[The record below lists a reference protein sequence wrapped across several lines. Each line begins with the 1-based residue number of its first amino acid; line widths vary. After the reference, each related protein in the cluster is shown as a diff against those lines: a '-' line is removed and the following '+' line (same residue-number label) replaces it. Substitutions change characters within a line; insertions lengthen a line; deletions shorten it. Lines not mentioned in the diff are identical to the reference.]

1 MSRKIMLSFF
11 DHSTVMAQ
19 PWAAAGY
26 LCYCIDAQHPRGETP
41 DENNENI
48 VRVGADIL
56 DWLPPREGDVVFA
69 AFFPPCTDVAVS
81 GSRWMRD
88 KGVGKLHRAIGLFHR
103 SMHLAELLK
112 APYLIENPVS
122 TISSYWRKPDHV
134 FDPCDYGDPY
144 TKKTCLW
151 TGGGFVMPKKKRVKP
166 TEGSKMHMIPPGPD
180 RANLRSVT
188 PAGFARK
195 VFQAND
201 PAKGKSVVR
210 SGWKKKCVEK
220 YWHGECA
227 VTGVRVSAILQTA
240 HIRPA
245 SMGGETD
252 ALANSLLLAPHIH
265 ALFDQGLLT
274 FKDSGQIVFSHHLT
288 LRDRQ
293 LMALPKQLRRPPTE
307 PEMEFIRY
315 HRENVF
321 RGA

>member
-1 MSRKIMLSFF
+1 MRREIMLSFF

-19 PWAAAGY
+19 PWAKAGY
-26 LCYCIDAQHPRGETP
+26 RCYCIDMQHPRGETP

-56 DWLPPREGDVVFA
+56 DWLPPREEDVVFA

-112 APYLIENPVS
+112 APYFIENPVS
-122 TISSYWRKPDHV
+122 TISSYWRKPDYT
-134 FDPCDYGDPY
+134 FDPCDYGNRY

-151 TGGGFVMPKKKRVKP
+151 TGGGFVMPRKKRVKP
-166 TEGSKMHMIPPGPD
+166 TEGSKMHNIPPGPN

-195 VFQAND
+195 VFKAND
-201 PAKGKSVVR
+201 PAKGKSVAR
-210 SGWKKKCVEK
+210 PGWKKRVEK
-220 YWHGECA
+220 HWHGECA
-227 VTGVRVSAILQTA
+227 VTGVRVSAILASA
-240 HIRPA
+240 HIRPI
-245 SMGGETD
+245 SEGGEPS

-265 ALFDQGLLT
+265 VLFDQGLLAFEDT
-274 FKDSGQIVFSHHLT
+274 GRIVFSHHLT
-288 LRDRQ
+288 PRDRR
-293 LMALPKQLRRPPTE
+293 LMALPKKLRRPPTE

-321 RGA
+321 LGA